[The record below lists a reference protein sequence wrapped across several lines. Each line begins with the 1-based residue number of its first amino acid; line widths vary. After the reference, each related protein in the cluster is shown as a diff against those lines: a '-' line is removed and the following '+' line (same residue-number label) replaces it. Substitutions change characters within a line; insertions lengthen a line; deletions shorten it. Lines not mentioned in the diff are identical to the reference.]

1 MMRKTIVT
9 HKAPDLD
16 AVVSVWLIKRFL
28 PGWKEAKVAFVNA
41 GQTFEGMK
49 VDADPEIL
57 HVDTGLGRLDHHQG
71 NDELCAAQLVWGRTQ
86 KEPQHHEGCGVQ
98 HGKKFRKSAEA
109 IERLLLIVNEVDHG
123 RDISW
128 PEAASDRYLFFLEE
142 IFGGLKGRGFSDQE
156 IIEFGLTALEGVY
169 KVFKDRVE
177 AEKILQEGKA
187 IDFETPWGK
196 GLAVETVNDTI
207 LTLGEKKGYVLVI
220 KKDSRFGN
228 VRIYARWDKEV
239 DLTKVYEGLKKKDEE
254 ADWFLHQSKKIL
266 LNGSASN
273 PGMKPTKL
281 SLQEIID
288 IIKNKERF

>member
-16 AVVSVWLIKRFL
+16 AIVSVWLIKRFL
-28 PGWKEAKVAFVNA
+28 VGWKEAEVAFVNA
-41 GQTFEGMK
+41 GQTWKGSK
-49 VDADPEIL
+49 VDADPDIL
-57 HVDTGLGRLDHHQG
+57 HVDTGLGRLDHHQEDD
-71 NDELCAAQLVWGRTQ
+71 NICAAQLAWREIQ
-86 KEPQHHEGCGVQ
+86 EE
-98 HGKKFRKSAEA
+98 HGKKFGKSTEA
-109 IERLLLIVNEVDHG
+109 VERLLAVVNEVDHG

-128 PEAASDRYLFFLEE
+128 PEADDDRYLFFLEE
-142 IFGGLKGRGFSDQE
+142 IFGGLKGRGFTDQE

-187 IDFETPWGK
+187 IDFETSWGK

-239 DLTKVYEGLKKKDEE
+239 DLTKVYEELKKKDEE

-288 IIKNKERF
+288 IIKNLNKF